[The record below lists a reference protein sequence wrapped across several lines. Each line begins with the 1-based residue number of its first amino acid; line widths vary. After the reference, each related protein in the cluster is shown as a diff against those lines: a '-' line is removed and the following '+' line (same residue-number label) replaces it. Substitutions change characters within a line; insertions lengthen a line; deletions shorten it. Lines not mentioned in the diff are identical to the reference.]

1 MRVTKKILL
10 AASVVA
16 MLATSVGAQMT
27 FKPGKDWKGAEP
39 EPKGPLLKTDRSE
52 YQHAL
57 AVYQSGDTRKTMRLS
72 DHIVKTYKSGP
83 WVERAALL
91 KARAYFKRGDL
102 KQADKELVLIR
113 RRYPGTAIAREMS
126 DLQMAIAS
134 AYTKKGKYAGVKI
147 LEETVENNPY
157 GSRADEAQFK
167 VGQYHLRKGHYMDA
181 AEAFALVVAQYG
193 DSPYRE
199 DAMFLRARATYLDNE
214 GPRRDPLPYEE
225 ARVSLNDY
233 LQSYPQGKY
242 ADQAKAL
249 LVKIETAL
257 ALKAYLI
264 AEYYRKQRRRRAA
277 ERYYRYVVKK
287 YPNSRWAS
295 KALKRL
301 PKAERAALA
310 EPAPKTRPKPARQGK
325 PPASEPLEKKGE
337 TE

>member
-1 MRVTKKILL
+1 MRRRAALLIFVLLIVAPPVLAQVT
-10 AASVVA
+10 
-16 MLATSVGAQMT
+16 
-27 FKPGKDWKGAEP
+27 FEPGKDWEGP
-39 EPKGPLLKTDRSE
+39 EPKPEGPLLKTDRSE
-52 YQHAL
+52 YEHAL
-57 AVYQSGDTRKTMRLS
+57 AVYQSGDTRKAIALS

-126 DLQMAIAS
+126 DLQMAIAT
-134 AYTKKGKYAGVKI
+134 AYTKKGKYVGVKI

-167 VGQYHLRKGHYMDA
+167 VGQYHLRKRNYVDA
-181 AEAFALVVAQYG
+181 AEAFALVVAQYR

-199 DAMFLRARATYLDNE
+199 DAMFLRAKATYLDNE

-225 ARVSLNDY
+225 ARVGLNDY

-242 ADQAKAL
+242 ADQARAL

-264 AEYYRKQRRRRAA
+264 AEYYRKQRQRRAA
-277 ERYYRYVVKK
+277 ERYYRHVVKK
-287 YPNSRWAS
+287 YPNSKWAS
-295 KALKRL
+295 KALRRL
-301 PKAERAALA
+301 PKAERAVLT
-310 EPAPKTRPKPARQGK
+310 EPAPETSPEPGKQGQ
-325 PPASEPLEKKGE
+325 PPATEPVEKKGE